1 MLTRTDLPQ
10 SRRTDLRQKDWFKAE
25 ETEEREQRLLG
36 GGDISQGMKKS
47 RRQQAV
53 PTVQTR
59 ARRAW
64 AWMAP
69 VTEGSG
75 VSYQA
80 QKSCDA
86 SCSYLDGICDRG
98 LGSVLPST
106 SHVTPHVHICMAD
119 SMMLPLQPA
128 GRKRWLES
136 KMVIWI
142 LDTFSETLRLLGTVA
157 QLQTDVCCFKLNR
170 KVSTQVSLE
179 GVSYL

>member
-25 ETEEREQRLLG
+25 ETEERAQRLLG

-59 ARRAW
+59 AHRAW
-64 AWMAP
+64 ARMAP
-69 VTEGSG
+69 V
-75 VSYQA
+75 
-80 QKSCDA
+80 
-86 SCSYLDGICDRG
+86 RG

-106 SHVTPHVHICMAD
+106 KVMWRLMFISGWHLWQRVRECVTKHKSHMTSHVHICMAD

-170 KVSTQVSLE
+170 KVSTQVSLG
-179 GVSYL
+179 GVSYV